1 MARVFHIWSAII
13 YIITQRPAFSQ
24 SLITEETNTHN
35 EGRRNKYL
43 NINCH
48 SQEKAKG
55 MTGEMNG
62 ALLIFFLFQIAKTP
76 FTACQ
81 NLITE

>member
-13 YIITQRPAFSQ
+13 YIIAQRPAFSQ

-48 SQEKAKG
+48 SREKAKG
-55 MTGEMNG
+55 MSRMIDG
-62 ALLIFFLFQIAKTP
+62 ALLFFFSSKSRFYSPNQPNA
-76 FTACQ
+76 
-81 NLITE
+81 

>member
-1 MARVFHIWSAII
+1 MA
-13 YIITQRPAFSQ
+13 PK
-24 SLITEETNTHN
+24 
-35 EGRRNKYL
+35 KYL

-48 SQEKAKG
+48 SREKAKG
-55 MTGEMNG
+55 ITGEIDG

>member
-1 MARVFHIWSAII
+1 M
-13 YIITQRPAFSQ
+13 
-24 SLITEETNTHN
+24 
-35 EGRRNKYL
+35 K
-43 NINCH
+43 
-48 SQEKAKG
+48 KG
-55 MTGEMNG
+55 VRDLDMVNG